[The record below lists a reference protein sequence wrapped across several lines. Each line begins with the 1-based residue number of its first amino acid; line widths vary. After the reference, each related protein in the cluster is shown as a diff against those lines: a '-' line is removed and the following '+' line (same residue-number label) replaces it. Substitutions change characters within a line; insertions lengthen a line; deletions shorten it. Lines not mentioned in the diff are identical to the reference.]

1 MEVRRA
7 GYSTLPTY
15 YMLRFDGLELIYKF
29 KKL

>member
-15 YMLRFDGLELIYKF
+15 YMLRFDSLEFTFEF